1 MVKQFITN
9 VLGPVAF
16 VVQVMLL
23 IDLGSDLYAKYKA
36 KNAAAINLNFIMN
49 DVNPIK
55 QGKISEKAIP
65 ESPACPI
72 GSLLHPS
79 PMKNRLQVPASSK
92 NSE

>member
-1 MVKQFITN
+1 MNKFITN
-9 VLGPVAF
+9 VLGPVAL

-55 QGKISEKAIP
+55 
-65 ESPACPI
+65 
-72 GSLLHPS
+72 
-79 PMKNRLQVPASSK
+79 
-92 NSE
+92 